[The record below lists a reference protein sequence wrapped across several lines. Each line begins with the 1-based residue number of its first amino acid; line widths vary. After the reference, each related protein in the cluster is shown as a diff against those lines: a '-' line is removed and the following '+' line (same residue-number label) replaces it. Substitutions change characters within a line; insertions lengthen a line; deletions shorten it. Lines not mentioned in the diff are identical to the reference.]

1 MRQDRQIAGAVSCR
15 DSEVGNDPGVKPL
28 LPDKAI
34 TMKRFTYFLLL
45 ILHPLSI
52 DLFGARP
59 NIIFLFADDI
69 RAEAIFEIE
78 GDEVSTPN
86 LDRLGRQGIRFTNAY
101 SMGALSAPVCQASR
115 AMVLTG
121 RGVFEQEHRGMR
133 IPERMTTLPE
143 ALGASGY
150 QTFISGKWHNDSDS
164 LYRSFHKG
172 GTIIGN
178 PKPHQWEFSARNF
191 ETRKGFQYRG
201 IHTTDMIVNEA
212 IEFMDAYGK
221 EDPFFMYLSFSAAHW
236 PWEAP
241 WRWMSQYD
249 PKDMDLTDS
258 FRVRHPFNNGELGS
272 NGTTT
277 EVKYIPFPRDPAE
290 VKEIMAAHYAMI
302 SHMDDAI
309 GRLMEALQKRSFL
322 DNTIVVFS
330 ADNGLGL
337 GQHGL
342 LGKQNIYECG
352 VRVPLLMAGPGVSG
366 KQTSEALVYLYDI
379 YPTVCDLAEVETPD
393 SVTGKSL
400 KPVIDGGQRS
410 VRDSL
415 LIVYKNYMRGFR
427 MGSWKLHQYHVRGDR
442 NELLFNVKDD
452 PIENRNLADDE
463 RYTSVMRV
471 LKQEMQKRMKELGDG
486 VILDAPDWGVE
497 EIPEHPIELEYWKK
511 LEGES

>member
-1 MRQDRQIAGAVSCR
+1 MKFIHY
-15 DSEVGNDPGVKPL
+15 L
-28 LPDKAI
+28 FFFILPCGYCFSVDK
-34 TMKRFTYFLLL
+34 
-45 ILHPLSI
+45 
-52 DLFGARP
+52 P

-121 RGVFEQEHRGMR
+121 RGVFEQEHRGMW

-164 LYRSFHKG
+164 LYRSFQEG
-172 GTIIGN
+172 GTINGN
-178 PKPHQWEFSARNF
+178 PKPRQTEFSARNF
-191 ETRKGFQYRG
+191 ETRERFQYQG

-212 IEFMDAYGK
+212 IDFMDAADE
-221 EDPFFMYLSFSAAHW
+221 EDPFFMYLAFNAAHW

-249 PKDMDLTDS
+249 PKDMELTDS
-258 FRVRHPFNNGELGS
+258 FRGRHPFNNGELGS

-277 EVKYIPFPRDPAE
+277 EVKYIPFPRDPAK
-290 VKEIMAAHYAMI
+290 VREIMAAHYAMI

-309 GRLMEALQKRSFL
+309 GRLLEALQERSL
-322 DNTIVVFS
+322 LENTIVVFS

-342 LGKQNIYECG
+342 LGKQNIYESG
-352 VRVPLLMAGPGVSG
+352 VRVPLLMAGPGVPG
-366 KQTSEALVYLYDI
+366 KQTSEALAYLYDI
-379 YPTVCDLAEVETPD
+379 YPTLCDLAEVKTPQ

-400 KPVIDGGQRS
+400 KPVIEGRQEGIRE
-410 VRDSL
+410 SL

-427 MGSWKLHQYHVRGDR
+427 MGPWKLHQYHVRGDR

-452 PIENRNLADDE
+452 SIENRNLAGDE
-463 RYTSVMRV
+463 RYASVMRT
-471 LKQEMQKRMKELGDG
+471 LKTEMQKRMKELGDG
-486 VILDAPDWGVE
+486 VILSVPDWGVE
-497 EIPEHPIELEYWKK
+497 EIPEHPFELEYWEK
-511 LEGES
+511 LEGGS